1 MANLTE
7 APLRKGCNPFK
18 EVMRAVGIFR
28 DHAEKTGFLP
38 IRFSNEARVLLVEQG
53 FHLYELS
60 GGSLGMMGLGQ
71 DSVEFSLGFGSAN
84 RDARKITSHTSEVAI
99 APDSGTYGARDL
111 SFDGHCEQLDSSTLD
126 SISDVHVGMG
136 NAADYAELA
145 LLHFQATG
153 ELLYGG
159 RGIIAASLL
168 DMSGMPVYAVVQCEI
183 NEGVL
188 RISVHN
194 CAPSKVKDPLIGSV
208 GLVMPIKNK

>member
-1 MANLTE
+1 ME
-7 APLRKGCNPFK
+7 VQPGKGCGRLFGSIQRVVRAFGHHDVK
-18 EVMRAVGIFR
+18 ETEFPPIFFSEQAR
-28 DHAEKTGFLP
+28 KTL
-38 IRFSNEARVLLVEQG
+38 IEQG
-53 FHLYELS
+53 FHIYELS

-71 DSVEFSLGFGSAN
+71 DSVELSLGFGPAN
-84 RDARKITSHTSEVAI
+84 PDARKIKSHKREVAI
-99 APDSGTYGARDL
+99 APESDTYGAWDL
-111 SFDGHCEQLDSSTLD
+111 SFDGHCEQLESSTLD

-168 DMSGMPVYAVVQCEI
+168 DMSGMPVYTVVQCEI

-194 CAPSKVKDPLIGSV
+194 CAPNKVKDPLIGSF
-208 GLVMPIKNK
+208 GLVIPIKK